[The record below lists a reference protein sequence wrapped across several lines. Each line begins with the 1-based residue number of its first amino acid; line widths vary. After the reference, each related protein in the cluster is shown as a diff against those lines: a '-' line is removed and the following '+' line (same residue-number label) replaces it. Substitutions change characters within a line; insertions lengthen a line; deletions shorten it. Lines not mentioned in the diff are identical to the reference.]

1 MGFGKQG
8 CIFSKITPPRGGGKW
23 KKLAMGKKMKKEEKR
38 KKRKG
43 KKGEKEE
50 KKKEKRRK
58 KGEKICPKK
67 CLFKLNKV
75 GKIWNLQFFFPIK
88 PWKWPRGKNEGNKG
102 GRRGRIGENRG
113 EKFGIC
119 YFFPHQAFEMT
130 KGENKG
136 KKGGRMSG
144 IA

>member
-1 MGFGKQG
+1 
-8 CIFSKITPPRGGGKW
+8 
-23 KKLAMGKKMKKEEKR
+23 MGKKKKKKEKKEGEKRKRRKREKEEKR
-38 KKRKG
+38 KKG
-43 KKGEKEE
+43 G
-50 KKKEKRRK
+50 
-58 KGEKICPKK
+58 KICPKK
-67 CLFKLNKV
+67 FLFKLNK
-75 GKIWNLQFFFPIK
+75 GEKIWNLPFFFPIK

-102 GRRGRIGENRG
+102 GRRGGIGENKG

-119 YFFPHQAFEMT
+119 HFFPHQAFEMT